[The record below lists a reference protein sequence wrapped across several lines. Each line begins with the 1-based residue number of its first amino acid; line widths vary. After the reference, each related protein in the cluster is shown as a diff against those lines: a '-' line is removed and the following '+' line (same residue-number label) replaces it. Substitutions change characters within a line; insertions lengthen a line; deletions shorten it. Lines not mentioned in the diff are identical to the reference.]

1 MYHRLCIIPSGPIL
15 SSSSLNSMYSHG
27 LIINGHAEPFL
38 VGEVYCNQQLT
49 GLLVDASC
57 ELVMQKMGCAKDG
70 ETVEKD
76 SR

>member
-1 MYHRLCIIPSGPIL
+1 
-15 SSSSLNSMYSHG
+15 MYSHG